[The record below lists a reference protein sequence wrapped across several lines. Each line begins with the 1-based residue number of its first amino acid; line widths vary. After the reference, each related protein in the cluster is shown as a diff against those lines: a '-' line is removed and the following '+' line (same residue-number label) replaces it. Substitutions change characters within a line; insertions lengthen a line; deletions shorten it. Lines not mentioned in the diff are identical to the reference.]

1 MLDLYRRIGMAPDI
15 RLGGLRP
22 TLAFLGAAGAFAG
35 VNGLSGPTGLVSAGL
50 VGCLAAY
57 AFRAGQDLAEAGR
70 DALTGLPGRKGAVA
84 AIDRALAVCARRAL
98 STGAIVI
105 EVDGFKELE
114 ERHDR
119 AALDRVLMTTAGRL
133 TAELRDTDLAFH
145 LEGPA
150 FAVILTPVRRLSLE
164 TVIQLSARLQQS
176 LAEPVAVGPNN
187 IYVTVSAGFCLASR
201 LDDPDGQ
208 KVLRAAVSAQIEA
221 ARSGPGA
228 IRCYSEAMRSR
239 VVTRNQLADEVTGA
253 LGRGEICAFFQPQ
266 VTTGSGRITGFE
278 ALTRWRHPSRGLIP
292 PAEFLPVLEQ
302 AGQMERL
309 GEVMVLQALTALRH
323 WDEQGLDVPKVA
335 VNFATAEL
343 RNPQLVERISWE
355 LDRSG
360 LAPNRLT
367 IEVLE
372 TVVASRTEDMVIHNL
387 AALAELGCNI
397 DLDDFGTGHASI
409 TNIRKFSIERIK
421 IDRSF
426 VTRIDEDTDQQ
437 KMVSAI
443 LTMAERLGLDTL
455 AEGVETVA
463 ERQMLAELGCGHV
476 QGFGI
481 ARPMPLADTDD
492 WIRRQI
498 DRRKPEPPVRLRSA

>member
-1 MLDLYRRIGMAPDI
+1 MLDLYRPKKLVPNL
-15 RLGGLRP
+15 RLGAIRP
-22 TLAFLGAAGAFAG
+22 PLAFVAAATAFGA
-35 VNGLSGPTGLVSAGL
+35 VNGLSGLANYMSAGL

-57 AFRAGQDLAEAGR
+57 AFRTGQGLADGGR
-70 DALTGLPGRKGAVA
+70 DRMTGLPGRVA
-84 AIDRALAVCARRAL
+84 AVQAIDGALATCRRREL

-105 EVDGFKELE
+105 EIDTFKELE

-119 AALDRVLMTTAGRL
+119 VTLDQILMTSSGRL
-133 TAELRDTDLAFH
+133 TSELRDTDLAFH
-145 LEGPA
+145 LDGPA
-150 FAVILTPVRRLSLE
+150 FAVVLSPIRRLSLE
-164 TVIQLSARLQQS
+164 SVIQLSARLQQTLS
-176 LAEPVAVGPNN
+176 EPIAVGPTN
-187 IYVTVSAGFCLASR
+187 IYVTASVGFCLASR
-201 LDDPDGQ
+201 LDDPNGLR
-208 KVLRAAVSAQIEA
+208 VLQAAVSAQIEA

-228 IRCYSEAMRSR
+228 IRCFSEAMRSR
-239 VVTRNQLADEVTGA
+239 VVTRNQLADEITEA
-253 LGRGEICAFFQPQ
+253 LAHGEICAFFQPQ
-266 VTTGSGRITGFE
+266 VTTVSGRITGFE
-278 ALTRWRHPSRGLIP
+278 ALTRWRHPVRGLIP

-323 WDEQGLDVPKVA
+323 WDQQGLEVPKVA

-372 TVVASRTEDMVIHNL
+372 TVVANRAEDMVIHNL
-387 AALAELGCNI
+387 AALAALGCTI

-426 VTRIDEDTDQQ
+426 VTRIDEDTEQQ
-437 KMVSAI
+437 TMVSAI

-455 AEGVETVA
+455 AEGVETAA

-476 QGFGI
+476 QGFGV
-481 ARPMPLADTDD
+481 ARPMPLADTDA
-492 WIRRQI
+492 WIRRQSE
-498 DRRKPEPPVRLRSA
+498 RQEVYQPVRLRTA